1 MQITFKTQKPKEL
14 KGTLVYERTIKQT
27 EVDDLDKIFIEF
39 ATDISSYLSNDCYNI
54 ELNQNIGLNDF
65 HLELYNTIKC
75 IKLTFICNDL
85 SENNERT
92 INLDLYFDSAD
103 SNFINEK
110 IKEIHKIEIC
120 KNAFELLDSLI
131 F

>member
-1 MQITFKTQKPKEL
+1 MLQKL
-14 KGTLVYERTIKQT
+14 L
-27 EVDDLDKIFIEF
+27 
-39 ATDISSYLSNDCYNI
+39 I

-75 IKLTFICNDL
+75 IKLIFICNDL